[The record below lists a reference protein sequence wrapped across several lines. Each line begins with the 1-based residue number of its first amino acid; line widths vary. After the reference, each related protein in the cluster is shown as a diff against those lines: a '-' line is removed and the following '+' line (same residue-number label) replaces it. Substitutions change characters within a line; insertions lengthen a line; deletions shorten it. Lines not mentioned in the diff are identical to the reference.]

1 MKAFRRLFIAV
12 LLMLA
17 FTLPVLAG
25 DVHVPGA
32 PAPGDTQGPPG
43 ETQTPPSAAG
53 IAQTPGFTGETHGPG
68 FAALGDI
75 GSPGLASA
83 LLALLNLL

>member
-43 ETQTPPSAAG
+43 ETQTPPSARA
-53 IAQTPGFTGETHGPG
+53 
-68 FAALGDI
+68 
-75 GSPGLASA
+75 
-83 LLALLNLL
+83 